1 MIGPLPVE
9 LAKRERIVAA
19 AKFAA
24 DAATASARLESA
36 VRDGL
41 RFAFADA
48 HLVYFDGECGSIV
61 TECVEAAQ
69 KAARQSKTE
78 AEIASV
84 IDEAFSA
91 AIDAH
96 LRKLAKKLPSDDP
109 GQA

>member
-9 LAKRERIVAA
+9 LAKRERIVSA

-24 DAATASARLESA
+24 EAATASARLESA
-36 VRDGL
+36 VREGL
-41 RFAFADA
+41 RFALADA
-48 HLVYFDGECGSIV
+48 RLIYFDGEYGSLV

-96 LRKLAKKLPSDDP
+96 LRKLATKLPSDDP
-109 GQA
+109 RPA